1 VIGESSSIDVLAA
14 VVVYMGHF
22 VELILP
28 LVYIQ
33 FDRTRQHPDIPYDSS
48 DDNVLKMSQQPN
60 MSDLPEDLRR
70 ALSSLTTCEVS
81 SAGYTIA

>member
-1 VIGESSSIDVLAA
+1 
-14 VVVYMGHF
+14 MGHF

-33 FDRTRQHPDIPYDSS
+33 FDRTPHHPDIPYDSS